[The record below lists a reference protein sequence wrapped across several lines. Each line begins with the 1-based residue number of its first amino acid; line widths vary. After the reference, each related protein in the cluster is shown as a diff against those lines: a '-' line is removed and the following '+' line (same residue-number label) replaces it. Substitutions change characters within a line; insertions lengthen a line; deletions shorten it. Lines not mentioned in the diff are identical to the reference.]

1 MLVFVCSFYE
11 SIHCYFSLDQNNF
24 LVSGVNQTHFICIST
39 LLEFQLAKEISF
51 PCIYACI

>member
-39 LLEFQLAKEISF
+39 LLEFQHAKETSF